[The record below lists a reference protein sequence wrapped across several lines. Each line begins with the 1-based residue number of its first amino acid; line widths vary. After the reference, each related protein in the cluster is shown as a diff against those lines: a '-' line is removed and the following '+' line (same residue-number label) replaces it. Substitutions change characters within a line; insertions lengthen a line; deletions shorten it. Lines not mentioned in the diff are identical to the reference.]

1 MFIHY
6 IRHLRRT
13 ISLGSCAI
21 ALTVASAAAQ
31 ATFHIISYTNEHP
44 APLGMTEGS
53 PGLFYL
59 ATGTHPAILSI
70 TPQGTETVLTSFPGG
85 HEQML
90 SPGVSGANGRFY
102 DAVGVGV
109 NPANVFSVS
118 PAAGSR
124 QVYSPQNLSPLLSQN
139 LPDGTLLGT
148 ALPASGGT
156 WYVATV
162 DLKGNVTPI
171 YQFPAGDVALS
182 VTYAND
188 GNYYG
193 LAENGPGYLFRV
205 TPSGELTKLVN
216 FPGGAVGPTAHNPL
230 LQATDGDLYGATAF
244 GGTNSTGTIY
254 KATLSGQYTLLYT
267 FPNDNNSSPSMLIE
281 GSDGNLY
288 GATLGAITHGGH
300 SQIFRV
306 TKSGDYTLLVAMD
319 NLSAY
324 GVCQCSLLQ
333 GSDGNIYGTASS
345 GGPTNAGVIF
355 SLELGLPKPAPSVVR
370 VRPHSGTVGTQ
381 VLLWGSDLL
390 SASVEFNG
398 VTATEVTNSGSNYV
412 SATVPAG
419 ATTGPITV
427 TTPGGS
433 ITTTH
438 SFTLE

>member
-1 MFIHY
+1 MIIHRLSK
-6 IRHLRRT
+6 IVW
-13 ISLGSCAI
+13 LGSCAI
-21 ALTVASAAAQ
+21 ALAAAPAAAQ
-31 ATFHIISYTNEHP
+31 STFHVISYTKEHP
-44 APLGMTEGS
+44 APIGITEGS

-70 TPQGTETVLTSFPGG
+70 TTQGTESVLTSFPGG
-85 HEQML
+85 NEQMDG
-90 SPGVSGANGRFY
+90 PGVGGPNGRFY

-118 PAAGSR
+118 TAAGSR
-124 QVYSPQNLSPLLSQN
+124 QVYSPQSIVPLLTQN

-171 YQFPAGDVALS
+171 YQFPAGDRALT
-182 VTYAND
+182 VTYASD

-205 TPSGELTKLVN
+205 TPSGTLTKLVN
-216 FPGGAVGPTAHNPL
+216 FPDNALETISAIPL
-230 LQATDGDLYGATAF
+230 LQASDGNLYGATNT
-244 GGTNSTGTIY
+244 GGANSTGTIY
-254 KATLSGQYTLLYT
+254 KVTLSGQYTLLYT
-267 FPNDNNSSPSMLIE
+267 FPNDNNSSPSALIE

-300 SQIFRV
+300 SQIFRI

-355 SLELGLPKPAPSVVR
+355 SLELGLPKPAPAVVS
-370 VRPHSGTVGTQ
+370 VRPDSGAAGMQ
-381 VLLWGSDLL
+381 VLLWGSNLL
-390 SASVEFNG
+390 SASVQFNG
-398 VTATEVTNSGSNYV
+398 AAATEVTNSGSNYV

-419 ATTGPITV
+419 ATTGPITI
-427 TTPGGS
+427 TTPGGTV
-433 ITTTH
+433 TTTH
-438 SFTLE
+438 SFTVE